1 MPYAQAR
8 ELVPQLAASRL
19 KEVQNTR
26 ESMQSRL
33 MAITQEEQSLRMQ
46 IKNNSMNGDSRVSPI
61 RPRS

>member
-1 MPYAQAR
+1 VQAKEQIPY
-8 ELVPQLAASRL
+8 LAASRL

-33 MAITQEEQSLRMQ
+33 MAITQEELSLKMQ
-46 IKNNSMNGDSRVSPI
+46 IKNNSMNGESRVSPI